1 MRELKLSEQCQ
12 KILTDFISGLSVI
25 YKDDL
30 ISVVLYGSASSGE
43 FICASSNLNLLVVL
57 KNTQLCNLKRAVG
70 LAGNAK
76 FKTLRPLFFTENYIK
91 NSLDVFP
98 IEFLD
103 IKENYTIL
111 SGADVIKNL
120 EIDIKNLR
128 FQCEHE
134 LKAKLIN
141 LRQAFVASHSNS
153 AALKDILLKSF
164 TSCLHIA
171 RNFIRLRGKQ
181 PGSLKDDI
189 IRQLSHELLINI
201 ETWKKILALKN
212 KEISANYGEIERLYI
227 SFVEDLEK
235 IVCLVDEAKPKPD
248 A

>member
-1 MRELKLSEQCQ
+1 MRELKLSLQCK
-12 KILTDFISGLSVI
+12 KILTEFISGLSGI

-30 ISVVLYGSASSGE
+30 VSVVLYGSASSGE
-43 FICASSNLNLLVVL
+43 FVSAYSDLNLLVVL
-57 KNTQLCNLKRAVG
+57 KNTELNNLKRAAG

-76 FKTLRPLFFTENYIK
+76 FKTLRPLFFTESYIK

-103 IKENYTIL
+103 IKENYAVL
-111 SGADVIKNL
+111 SGADIIRDLN
-120 EIDIKNLR
+120 IDIKNLR

-134 LKAKLIN
+134 LKAKLIS
-141 LRQAFVASHSNS
+141 LRQVFVAAHNNS
-153 AALKDILLKSF
+153 STLKDILLKSF
-164 TSCLHIA
+164 TSCVHIA

-181 PGSLKDDI
+181 PGSLKEDI
-189 IRQLSHELLINI
+189 IRQLSQELSISTD
-201 ETWKKILALKN
+201 TWKKISALKN
-212 KEISANYGEIERLYI
+212 KLISANQGEIERLYI

-235 IVCLVDEAKPKPD
+235 IVSLVDEAKPD